1 MVPVVVVIWITAV
14 GLHYDALPTI
24 SATWTKPWPAA
35 TSADGNVAADS
46 GAVEWSRFAYTQYV
60 TDSHY
65 LCNSV
70 MLFERLEH
78 LGSRADRVMMYP
90 SHMLDQ
96 RAADGQTGNDARLL
110 IKARDDYN
118 VRLVPVKVQRRD
130 GSDGAFP
137 LWLRAAAL

>member
-1 MVPVVVVIWITAV
+1 MIPVVVILWITV
-14 GLHYDALPTI
+14 GRHHDARPTI
-24 SATWTKPWPAA
+24 SAEWTKPWPAA
-35 TSADGNVAADS
+35 ASADGDAAVDS
-46 GAVEWSRFAYTQYV
+46 GAVDWSRFAYTQYA

-90 SHMLDQ
+90 SHMVDP
-96 RAADGQTGNDARLL
+96 RVPESQTGDDARLL
-110 IKARDDYN
+110 TKARDDYK

-137 LWLRAAAL
+137 FWLRAAAL